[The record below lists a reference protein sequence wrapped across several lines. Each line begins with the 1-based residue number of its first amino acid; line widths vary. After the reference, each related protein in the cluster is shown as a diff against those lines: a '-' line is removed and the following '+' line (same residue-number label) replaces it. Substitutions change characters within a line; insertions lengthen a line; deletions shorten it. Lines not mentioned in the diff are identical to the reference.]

1 MIQMTYKPITYI
13 DLFSGCGGMSEGF
26 QMSKS
31 FEGLAHIDYELPMVN
46 VLRNRLQSKYGYS
59 EHESLKKVIHMDI
72 SATKLLFG
80 GFKNSTREMDKVQ
93 QKFLETNSNDFLEG
107 GLHQIIGRRQV
118 QVIIGGPS
126 CQAYSI
132 AGRAQSPDGMKSDP
146 RNYLFESFVDIVDAL
161 KPNVFVFENV
171 PGMLSAKP
179 NGIIPITMLI
189 RQAFEKINYLIHEDL
204 SEVVFDMSQYG
215 LPQKRKRLIIFG
227 VKKDGNHNLY
237 DFYSKLKNRSNS
249 KNTVSVYDSIGHL
262 PKLKPKSSFGQSYSH
277 EYQTGEIQ
285 IPFHEPR
292 FHSERDQE
300 IFYQWI
306 EGKWNKQSAEK
317 KLQFY
322 LSHQGIKRKSLIGAK
337 INKYRNLEWDKPSP
351 TIVAH
356 LKKDGL
362 LFIHPDK
369 EQRRTLTVKECALLQ
384 GFPEDYK
391 FSPYPGWN
399 YQMIGNAV
407 PPTFA
412 RILADVIAD
421 VLKEN

>member
-72 SATKLLFG
+72 SATKLLLG

-107 GLHQIIGRRQV
+107 GLHQIIGRSQV

-126 CQAYSI
+126 CQAYSL

-146 RNYLFESFVDIVDAL
+146 RNYLFKSFVDIVDVL

-179 NGIIPITMLI
+179 NGIIPITTLI

-227 VKKDGNHNLY
+227 VKKDGNYNLY
-237 DFYSKLKNRSNS
+237 DFYSKLKNRLNS
-249 KNTVSVYDSIGHL
+249 KNTVSVRDSIGHL
-262 PKLKPKSSFGQSYSH
+262 PKLKPKSSIGKSCSH
-277 EYQTGEIQ
+277 EYQTSDIQ
-285 IPFHEPR
+285 IPFHESR
-292 FHSERDQE
+292 YHSKRDQE

-306 EGKWNKQSAEK
+306 DGKWNNQSTEK

-322 LSHQGIKRKSLIGAK
+322 LSHQEIKRKSLIGAK

-384 GFPEDYK
+384 GFPDDYM
-391 FSPYPGWN
+391 FSPHLGWN

-412 RILADVIAD
+412 KILADVIAD